1 VQHARAHTVAC
12 TSPTVATARIHET
25 PPPTAT
31 PPQTTKGIVYLDDLT
46 FDRIVT
52 GRDHVLVRFDKEY
65 R

>member
-1 VQHARAHTVAC
+1 MPPRESTKHHRQN
-12 TSPTVATARIHET
+12 ATT
-25 PPPTAT
+25 
-31 PPQTTKGIVYLDDLT
+31 PQTIKGIVYLDDLT